1 MKPII
6 LGQQTIANIL
16 IVTIP
21 LIAAG
26 VWILIGKKS
35 ILEKTVGGVDQRQLV
50 LPVATTIFA
59 GQTCGNHPV
68 QEVPDW
74 LRISKSHY

>member
-1 MKPII
+1 MAQGCVIQTGENSEGTVKPII

-35 ILEKTVGGVDQRQLV
+35 ILEKTVGGLIND
-50 LPVATTIFA
+50 
-59 GQTCGNHPV
+59 N
-68 QEVPDW
+68 
-74 LRISKSHY
+74 